1 MKHDSI
7 EKNATFFNEEIKKI
21 RTNLKFSSINDD
33 VKVVCVTSSLPSE
46 GKSLISSNLAVAFAQ
61 CDEKVLLIDC
71 DLRRGLQI
79 KKFNIPSNNKMGL
92 SKLLINKSW
101 ENEYDNYICK
111 TKLSKLFVIPTGVY
125 PPNPSELLASERFV
139 KLINKLKEEY
149 SMIILDCP
157 PLEGLNDALVVSS
170 IADATI
176 LVAKYKK
183 TPIKLLEKSKKSLVA
198 VGAKVVGVVLNGVEN
213 TSNSYY
219 YGYYK

>member
-1 MKHDSI
+1 MKKTE
-7 EKNATFFNEEIKKI
+7 EKNRTFFDEEIKKV

-33 VKVVCVTSSLPSE
+33 VKVLCVTSSLPNE
-46 GKSLISSNLAVAFAQ
+46 GKSLISASLAVSFVQ

-71 DLRRGLQI
+71 DLRKGLQR
-79 KKFNIPSNNKMGL
+79 KKFSIPSDDKRGL

-101 ENEYDNYICK
+101 EDEYQDYICK

-125 PPNPSELLASERFV
+125 PPNPSELLASERFA
-139 KLINKLKEEY
+139 KLIEKLREEY

-170 IADATI
+170 VSDATI

-183 TPIKLLEKSKKSLVA
+183 TPIKLLEKSKKMLNT
-198 VGAKVVGVVLNGVEN
+198 VGTRVVGVVLNGVEDKKN
-213 TSNSYY
+213 TYY
-219 YGYYK
+219 YEYYK